1 MDRVELLCNILYETE
16 NIPPLPF
23 RSLVY
28 YEIQLLEYGEGP
40 LTSCGK
46 FTISPEPYAAL

>member
-1 MDRVELLCNILYETE
+1 MDWVELLSNILYETE
-16 NIPPLPF
+16 NISPVPF
-23 RSLVY
+23 SSLVY

-46 FTISPEPYAAL
+46 LTISPEPYAAL